1 MNTVAIIQ
9 ARMGSERLPGKVLKK
24 IGNETVLSH
33 VINRVTKIKHI
44 DNVVV
49 ATTKLKTDN
58 KIEEYCT
65 KSNINFFRGDSENVL
80 KRYYEAAKY
89 FSADI
94 IIRIT
99 ADCPLI
105 DPELCYKTI
114 KPILNN
120 YYDYTSNIHP
130 PSFPDG
136 MDIEALTFE
145 TLKKTFNE
153 STKNHQKEHV
163 TPYIYENPTKFKIFN
178 YESII
183 DLSKFR
189 FVIDNEE
196 DYKVMQKIYKLLG
209 KHFYDINYKE
219 LVKYK
224 LTNKNL
230 INVNLTGKRNES
242 YNPN

>member
-1 MNTVAIIQ
+1 MNKVAIIQ

-24 IGNETVLSH
+24 IGNDTVLGH
-33 VINRVTKIKHI
+33 VINRVKKIKNI
-44 DNVVV
+44 DNIVV

-65 KSNINFFRGDSENVL
+65 KSNVKFFRGDNKNVL
-80 KRYYEAAKY
+80 KRYYDTAKY

-136 MDIEALTFE
+136 MDIEALTFK
-145 TLKKTFNE
+145 TLKKNF
-153 STKNHQKEHV
+153 
-163 TPYIYENPTKFKIFN
+163 
-178 YESII
+178 
-183 DLSKFR
+183 L
-189 FVIDNEE
+189 
-196 DYKVMQKIYKLLG
+196 
-209 KHFYDINYKE
+209 
-219 LVKYK
+219 
-224 LTNKNL
+224 
-230 INVNLTGKRNES
+230 
-242 YNPN
+242 